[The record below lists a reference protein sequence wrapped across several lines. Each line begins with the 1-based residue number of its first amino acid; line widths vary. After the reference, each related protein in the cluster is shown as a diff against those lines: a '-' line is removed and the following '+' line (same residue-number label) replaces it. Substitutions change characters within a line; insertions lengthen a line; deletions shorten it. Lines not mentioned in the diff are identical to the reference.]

1 MKIDILKKF
10 HFGKI
15 STPENETLTHHVGH
29 SSGEFHLRITDNTGG
44 GFFSDEWVSLSDILE
59 FLSEKETFSTTILDP
74 LFQSKSAN
82 NAGFMAAALKAEGI
96 ILPIEGK
103 KRLFSL
109 GDVES
114 FVTVMNKLI
123 KKKVSLSDEVAERK
137 AEKEAKRLADEKK
150 FKAQRAK
157 VKAKS

>member
-1 MKIDILKKF
+1 MQIQILKKA
-10 HFGKI
+10 HCGKI
-15 STPENETLTHHVGH
+15 PTPENETLTHHVGH
-29 SSGEFHLRITDNTGG
+29 SEGKLHLRITGNTGG
-44 GFFSDEWVSLSDILE
+44 GFFSDEWIQLSDILE
-59 FLSEKETFSTTILDP
+59 TLSEQETFSTTILAP

-82 NAGFMAAALKAEGI
+82 NAGFLVAALKAECI

-109 GDVES
+109 GDVEP
-114 FVTVMNKLI
+114 FVTAMNKLN